1 MNDHVPHGLLSLAL
15 LMAAGLAMRAH
26 HLAQRLA
33 HLKQRLAETTV
44 ELPSTSANGTRKPS
58 RTGRKLTR
66 SEGDE

>member
-1 MNDHVPHGLLSLAL
+1 
-15 LMAAGLAMRAH
+15 MAAGLAMRAH